1 MKYLPMLWSNLKRKP
16 LRGLLTWA
24 SVVVAFLLF
33 GVLEAV
39 RFALS
44 GGVELAGQ
52 DRLISQHKVSLVQFL
67 PLNYL
72 NRVRSLDGVHFA
84 TSNDWFGG
92 VYQDDRNQL
101 VVIAV
106 EPESFFDVYHEI
118 PVSEEEQRAW
128 QANQTGAVVGRSVA
142 ERFGWAV
149 GDVVPIRSNIFT
161 RRGGGDTWELE
172 ISTIFDWEDGDN
184 SAIYMHYD
192 YLNEAREF
200 AIDEIGWLV
209 LRLEDPDLA
218 PEVAAA
224 VDSMFANSFAETRTT
239 TEEAFVQGF
248 ANQIGNI
255 GAIVSAV
262 ASAVFFTMLLV
273 TANAMAQSVRERVG
287 EIAVLR
293 TLGFSNLSVTLLVL
307 LEGLAITV
315 LGAAAGLWLGYGV
328 TEVIGANSALQ
339 QFLPLMEI
347 PRQAFVT
354 GALLAAGLG
363 VLASVLPCVRVLR
376 LEITDELRQV

>member
-52 DRLISQHKVSLVQFL
+52 DRLISQHKVSLIQFL

-128 QANQTGAVVGRSVA
+128 QANQTGAVVGRTVA

-328 TEVIGANSALQ
+328 TEVVGTNSALQ

-354 GALLAAGLG
+354 GALLAAALG